1 LSNPLPIDAID
12 AAFTATARNDVVA
25 VDIDGEVVLYDDCRG
40 VLHRLNPTAS
50 ALWHCLDGSG
60 TLGEIAADMAD
71 VFGVDSDR
79 VLADVLMA
87 AREFG
92 EKGLLLGVGEPT
104 ELADPQEMDRDGQD
118 HSGDGDQG
126 PFVAEFPSCMDSC
139 FTLGDPGLLTVK
151 AGTHL
156 LGLRV
161 STPELAA
168 AARAVLK
175 PGLVGDLAAPPN
187 VSIKETTARAGRP
200 LFYCYRS
207 GRLITRARSPRRAME
222 AAVVL
227 LSSYDECPEGL
238 CRIDALVAVRDDVA
252 ALLCLEC
259 KWIAEGL
266 QPRLRAAGWQLADSR
281 TADLDQETGQV
292 VIPAPLVAV
301 DGAALAVMPSEKSDG
316 QPPAPG
322 RYPVRA
328 WVAVAGDEPAPET
341 AAGRVMSL
349 AARADRIGAESGRA
363 VLQTA
368 LTVLGGAA
376 WAVSPTLDAAA
387 IVRTLKQ
394 AVP

>member
-1 LSNPLPIDAID
+1 LSSPLPSDAID
-12 AAFTATARNDVVA
+12 AAFTATARSDVVA
-25 VDIDGEVVLYDDCRG
+25 VDVDGEIVLYDDSRG

-50 ALWHCLDGSG
+50 ALWQCLDGNG

-71 VFGVDSDR
+71 VFRVDGDR
-79 VLADVLMA
+79 VLVDVLMA
-87 AREFG
+87 AREFAQQ
-92 EKGLLLGVGEPT
+92 GLLVGVGEPPKLD
-104 ELADPQEMDRDGQD
+104 EDRSEEGNLR
-118 HSGDGDQG
+118 
-126 PFVAEFPSCMDSC
+126 PFVAEAPSCMDSS
-139 FTLGDPGLLTVK
+139 FTLGEPGLLTVK
-151 AGTHL
+151 AGPRL

-175 PGLVGDLAAPPN
+175 PGLAVDVAAPPN

-222 AAVVL
+222 AAVAL
-227 LSSYDECPEGL
+227 LSSYGECPEGL

-252 ALLCLEC
+252 ALLCPEC
-259 KWIAEGL
+259 HWVAEGL

-281 TADLDQETGQV
+281 TADLDQETGQL
-292 VIPAPLVAV
+292 VITSPLVGV
-301 DGAALAVMPSEKSDG
+301 DGAALATMPREKSDG

-322 RYPVRA
+322 RYPARA
-328 WVAVAGDEPAPET
+328 WVAVAGDEPSAET
-341 AAGRVMSL
+341 AAARVMSL
-349 AARADRIGAESGRA
+349 AAGSHGLGAGSGRA
-363 VLQTA
+363 MLQTA
-368 LTVLGGAA
+368 LTVLAGAA

-387 IVRTLKQ
+387 IVRALNQ